1 LNDERKKQID
11 TLVDVLGRTICASEN
26 KENKV
31 VRMNAV
37 YCLSLISYNESSILK
52 LLDHADHIR
61 EIFSK
66 DQVLK

>member
-26 KENKV
+26 NVE
-31 VRMNAV
+31 RMNAV